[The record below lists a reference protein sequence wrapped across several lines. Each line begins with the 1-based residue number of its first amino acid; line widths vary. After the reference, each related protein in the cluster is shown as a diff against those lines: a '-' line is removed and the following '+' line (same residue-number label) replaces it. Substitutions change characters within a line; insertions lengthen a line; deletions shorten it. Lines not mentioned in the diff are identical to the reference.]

1 MIGRIKGILIEKI
14 PPFILLDCQGV
25 GYEIE
30 VPMTTFFDLPHE
42 GSEVSL
48 LTHLVVREDAH
59 LLFGFATTPERHM
72 FRQLIKVNGI
82 GAKVA
87 LSILSSIESNELTN
101 AIKTDDTN
109 MLIKIPGI
117 GKKTAERLVLEL
129 KDRVKDIEVTQ
140 ASKNVITNIDDIENA
155 LISLGYSASQA
166 SIAIKALPDNISV
179 NDGIRQALKSFS
191 NNT

>member
-30 VPMTTFFDLPHE
+30 VPMTTFFDLPDE
-42 GSEVSL
+42 GSEITL

-59 LLFGFATTPERHM
+59 LLFGFATTSERQM

-101 AIKTDDTN
+101 AIKTDDTD

-129 KDRVKDIEVTQ
+129 KDRVKDIVVTQ
-140 ASKNVITNIDDIENA
+140 ASKNAITNIDDIENA

>member
-30 VPMTTFFDLPHE
+30 VPMTTFFDLPDE

-59 LLFGFATTPERHM
+59 LLFGFATTSERHM

-140 ASKNVITNIDDIENA
+140 ASKHLITNIDDIENA

>member
-30 VPMTTFFDLPHE
+30 VPMTTFFDLPDE

-101 AIKTDDTN
+101 AIKTDNTN

-140 ASKNVITNIDDIENA
+140 ASKHVITNIDDIENA

>member
-30 VPMTTFFDLPHE
+30 VPMTTFFDLPDE

-59 LLFGFATTPERHM
+59 LLFGFATTSERHM

-129 KDRVKDIEVTQ
+129 KDRVKDIEVSQ

>member
-30 VPMTTFFDLPHE
+30 VPMTTFFDLPDE

-59 LLFGFATTPERHM
+59 LLFGFATTSERQM

-129 KDRVKDIEVTQ
+129 KDRVKDIEVTH

>member
-30 VPMTTFFDLPHE
+30 VPMTTFFDLPDE

-140 ASKNVITNIDDIENA
+140 SSKNVITNIDDIENA

>member
-30 VPMTTFFDLPHE
+30 VPMTTFFDLPDE
-42 GSEVSL
+42 GSEITL

-59 LLFGFATTPERHM
+59 LLFGFATTSERQM

-101 AIKTDDTN
+101 AIKTDDTD

-129 KDRVKDIEVTQ
+129 KDRLKDIEVSQ
-140 ASKNVITNIDDIENA
+140 ASKNAITNIDDIENA

>member
-1 MIGRIKGILIEKI
+1 
-14 PPFILLDCQGV
+14 
-25 GYEIE
+25 
-30 VPMTTFFDLPHE
+30 
-42 GSEVSL
+42 
-48 LTHLVVREDAH
+48 
-59 LLFGFATTPERHM
+59 
-72 FRQLIKVNGI
+72 
-82 GAKVA
+82 
-87 LSILSSIESNELTN
+87 
-101 AIKTDDTN
+101 

>member
-59 LLFGFATTPERHM
+59 LLFGFATTSERLM

-101 AIKTDDTN
+101 AIKTGDTN

-129 KDRVKDIEVTQ
+129 KDRVKDIVVTQ
-140 ASKNVITNIDDIENA
+140 ASKNAITNIDDIENA

>member
-30 VPMTTFFDLPHE
+30 VPMTTFFDLPDE

-59 LLFGFATTPERHM
+59 LLLGFATTSERHM

-140 ASKNVITNIDDIENA
+140 ASKHVITNIDDIDNA

-166 SIAIKALPDNISV
+166 SIAIKELPDNISV
-179 NDGIRQALKSFS
+179 NDGIRKALKSFS

>member
-30 VPMTTFFDLPHE
+30 VPMTTFFDLPDE

-140 ASKNVITNIDDIENA
+140 ASKNAITNIDDIENA

>member
-30 VPMTTFFDLPHE
+30 VPMTTFFDLPDE

-59 LLFGFATTPERHM
+59 LLFGFATTSERHM

-140 ASKNVITNIDDIENA
+140 ASKHVITNIDDIENA

>member
-30 VPMTTFFDLPHE
+30 VPMTTFFDLPDE

-155 LISLGYSASQA
+155 LISLGYSVSQA

>member
-30 VPMTTFFDLPHE
+30 VPMTTFFDLPDE

-129 KDRVKDIEVTQ
+129 KDRLKDMEVSQ
-140 ASKNVITNIDDIENA
+140 ASKNAITNIDDIENA

>member
-30 VPMTTFFDLPHE
+30 VPMTTFFDLPDA
-42 GSEVSL
+42 GSEVTL

-59 LLFGFATTPERHM
+59 LLFGFATTSERHM

-129 KDRVKDIEVTQ
+129 KDRLKDIEVSQ
-140 ASKNVITNIDDIENA
+140 ASKNAITNIDDIENA

-166 SIAIKALPDNISV
+166 SIAIKALPDNITV

>member
-25 GYEIE
+25 GYGIE
-30 VPMTTFFDLPHE
+30 VPMTTFFDLPDE

-59 LLFGFATTPERHM
+59 LLFGFATTSERHM

>member
-30 VPMTTFFDLPHE
+30 VPMTTFFDLPDE

-59 LLFGFATTPERHM
+59 LLFGFATTSERHM

-140 ASKNVITNIDDIENA
+140 SSKNVITNIDDIENA

>member
-30 VPMTTFFDLPHE
+30 VPMTTFFNLPDE
-42 GSEVSL
+42 GSEVTL

-59 LLFGFATTPERHM
+59 LLFGFATTSERHM

>member
-30 VPMTTFFDLPHE
+30 VPMTTFFDLPDE

-59 LLFGFATTPERHM
+59 LLFGFATTSERQM

-140 ASKNVITNIDDIENA
+140 SSKNVITNIDDIENA

>member
-30 VPMTTFFDLPHE
+30 VPMTTFFDLPDE
-42 GSEVSL
+42 GSEITL

-59 LLFGFATTPERHM
+59 LLFGFATTSERQM

>member
-1 MIGRIKGILIEKI
+1 MIGRIKGNLVEKI

-30 VPMTTFFDLPHE
+30 VPMTTFFDLPDE
-42 GSEVSL
+42 GSEVTL

-59 LLFGFATTPERHM
+59 LLFGFATTSERQM

>member
-30 VPMTTFFDLPHE
+30 VPMTTFFDLPDE

-59 LLFGFATTPERHM
+59 LLFGFATNSERHM

-87 LSILSSIESNELTN
+87 LSILSSIESNELIN

-140 ASKNVITNIDDIENA
+140 ASKYVITNIDDIENA

>member
-30 VPMTTFFDLPHE
+30 VPMTTFFDLPDE

-140 ASKNVITNIDDIENA
+140 ASKHLITNIDDIENA

>member
-59 LLFGFATTPERHM
+59 LLFGFATTSERHM

>member
-30 VPMTTFFDLPHE
+30 VPMTTFFDLPDE

-59 LLFGFATTPERHM
+59 LLFGFATTSERHM

-129 KDRVKDIEVTQ
+129 KDRVKDIEVTH

>member
-30 VPMTTFFDLPHE
+30 VPMTTFFDLPDE
-42 GSEVSL
+42 GSEITL

-59 LLFGFATTPERHM
+59 LLFGFATTSERQM

-87 LSILSSIESNELTN
+87 LSILSSIESNDLTN
-101 AIKTDDTN
+101 AIKTDDTD

-129 KDRVKDIEVTQ
+129 KDRLKDIEVSQ
-140 ASKNVITNIDDIENA
+140 ASKNAITNIDDIENA

>member
-30 VPMTTFFDLPHE
+30 VPMTTFFDLPDE
-42 GSEVSL
+42 GSEITL

-59 LLFGFATTPERHM
+59 LLFGFATTSERHM

-109 MLIKIPGI
+109 ILIKIPGI

-129 KDRVKDIEVTQ
+129 KDRLKDIEVSQ
-140 ASKNVITNIDDIENA
+140 ASKNAITNIDDIENA

>member
-30 VPMTTFFDLPHE
+30 VPMTTFFDLPDE
-42 GSEVSL
+42 GSEITL

-59 LLFGFATTPERHM
+59 LLFGFATTSERQM

-101 AIKTDDTN
+101 AIKTDDTD

-129 KDRVKDIEVTQ
+129 KDRLKDIEVSQ
-140 ASKNVITNIDDIENA
+140 ASKNAITNIDDIENA

-166 SIAIKALPDNISV
+166 SIAIKALPDNITV

>member
-1 MIGRIKGILIEKI
+1 MIGRLKGYLVEKT
-14 PPFILLDCQGV
+14 PPFILLDAQGV

-30 VPMTTFFDLPHE
+30 VPMTTFFNLPE
-42 GSEVSL
+42 VGSEITL

-59 LLFGFATTPERHM
+59 LLFGFATPTERQM
-72 FRQLIKVNGI
+72 FRQLIKINGI

-87 LSILSSIESNELTN
+87 LSILSSIESNELAN

-129 KDRVKDIEVTQ
+129 KDKLKDLDVTKS
-140 ASKNVITNIDDIENA
+140 SKILVTNIDDIENA
-155 LISLGYSASQA
+155 LISLGYSNRDAA
-166 SIAIKALPDNISV
+166 IAIKSLPDSISI
-179 NDGIRQALKSFS
+179 NDGIRQALKSLAK
-191 NNT
+191 NA

>member
-30 VPMTTFFDLPHE
+30 VPMTTFFDLPDE

-59 LLFGFATTPERHM
+59 LLFGFATTSERHM

-129 KDRVKDIEVTQ
+129 KDRVKDIEVTR